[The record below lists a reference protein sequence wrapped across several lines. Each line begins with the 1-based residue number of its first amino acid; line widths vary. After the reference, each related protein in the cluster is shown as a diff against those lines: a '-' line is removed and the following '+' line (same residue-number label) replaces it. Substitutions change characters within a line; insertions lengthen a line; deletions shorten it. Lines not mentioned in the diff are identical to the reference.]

1 MMWTD
6 LLTALA
12 LVLIIEGIM
21 PFVNPEGVRRMFLM
35 AAQMQNLNLRYAGFA
50 SMLLG
55 LLLLYLVH

>member
-1 MMWTD
+1 MWSY

-21 PFVNPEGVRRMFLM
+21 PFVNPEGIRKVFLM
-35 AAQMQNLNLRYAGFA
+35 ASQLTNSSLRFIGLT

-55 LLLLYLVH
+55 LLFLYLVH